1 MRKIIVLLSTFFFS
15 FYCFSQNKEIL
26 YNFTP
31 QPQSLLTNPGADVK
45 YKWFF
50 GVPLLSGISANVG
63 STGFDAYSL
72 FANNGVDFSTKVKN
86 AVASTNSNDYVT
98 ANQQL
103 EIFTAGFRVGGE
115 ESKSYVSFGMY
126 QELDSFM
133 YVPTDPAILSL
144 YGNKDYMGKPFDLG
158 DLSVKAEL
166 LSVFHIGFNKQIT
179 EKLILGAR
187 GKIYSS
193 IFNGTSTHNSGY
205 FVTVQDDNLIYNQSI
220 WSNLELNTSGLSKYL
235 DENYDGDIASDMK
248 DDISQRGFFGGNLGL
263 GLDLGLTYYPKR
275 NIQLTASLIDIGYI
289 SHSKDVES
297 YTLKGEYNF
306 NGVITDF
313 NSAGT
318 VANAYEDFKEAIPL
332 DTLYHKYTT
341 MRPLKFYSS
350 FQYSFEEERST
361 ECNCTSDED
370 SWYRSAL
377 GVQLFA
383 MSTPREP
390 MLALT
395 GYYRRRILEGLQMKA
410 TYTVDSYSASNIGL
424 GLTTKIGVVN
434 FYALADNL
442 LSYKDISKANALTF
456 QLGFNIISGGSN
468 K

>member
-1 MRKIIVLLSTFFFS
+1 MRKTIVLLSFFFS
-15 FYCFSQNKEIL
+15 FYSFSQNKEIL

-72 FANNGVDFSTKVKN
+72 FADDGVDFSTKVKN

-126 QELDSFM
+126 QELDSFI
-133 YVPTDPAILSL
+133 YIPTDLAILSL
-144 YGNKDYMGKPFDLG
+144 YGNKDYIGKSFDLG
-158 DLSVKAEL
+158 DLNVKAEL
-166 LSVFHIGFNKQIT
+166 LSVFHVGFNKQVN

-187 GKIYSS
+187 AKIYSS
-193 IFNGTSTHNSGY
+193 IFNGASTHNSGY
-205 FVTVQDDNLIYNQSI
+205 FVTAQDENLIYNQSI
-220 WSNLELNTSGLSKYL
+220 WSNLELNTSGIAKYL

-248 DDISQRGFFGGNLGL
+248 DDITKRAFFGGNLGL

-275 NIQLTASLIDIGYI
+275 NIQLTASLVDIGYI
-289 SHSKDVES
+289 SHSKEVKT

-306 NGVITDF
+306 KGVITDF
-313 NSAGT
+313 NSEGT
-318 VANAYEDFKEAIPL
+318 VGDAYADFKDAIPL

-341 MRPLKFYSS
+341 QRPLKFYSS
-350 FQYSFEEERST
+350 FQYSFEEDRSE
-361 ECNCTSDED
+361 ECNCTVDED

-410 TYTVDSYSASNIGL
+410 AYTVDSYSAKNIGL
-424 GLTTKIGVVN
+424 GLTAKIGVVN
-434 FYALADNL
+434 FYAMADNL
-442 LSYKDISKANALTF
+442 LSYKDISKANSLTF
-456 QLGFNIISGGSN
+456 QIGFNIISGGSN

>member
-1 MRKIIVLLSTFFFS
+1 MRKIIILFVLFFS
-15 FYCFSQNKEIL
+15 CYSFSQNKEIL

-72 FANNGVDFSTKVKN
+72 FADNDVDFTTKVKN
-86 AVASTNSNDYVT
+86 AVAATNSNDYVT

-115 ESKSYVSFGMY
+115 ESKSYISFGMY
-126 QELDSFM
+126 QELDSFI
-133 YVPTDPAILSL
+133 YIPTDLAILAL
-144 YGNKDYMGKPFDLG
+144 YGNKDYIGKYFDLG
-158 DLSVKAEL
+158 DLNVKAEL
-166 LSVFHIGFNKQIT
+166 LSVFHVGFNKQIN
-179 EKLILGAR
+179 EKLILGVR

-205 FVTVQDDNLIYNQSI
+205 FITTQGENLIYDQTIS
-220 WSNLELNTSGLSKYL
+220 SGLELNTSGIAKYL
-235 DENYDGDIASDMK
+235 DENYDGDIASDMRE
-248 DDISQRGFFGGNLGL
+248 DISQRAFFGGNLGL

-275 NIQLTASLIDIGYI
+275 NIQITASLVDIGYI
-289 SHSKDVES
+289 SHSKDVET
-297 YTLKGEYNF
+297 YTLKGEYHF
-306 NGVITDF
+306 KGVIPDF
-313 NSAGT
+313 NSPGT
-318 VANAYEDFKEAIPL
+318 LGDAYEEFKEAIPL
-332 DTLYHKYTT
+332 DTLYHSYKTL
-341 MRPLKFYSS
+341 RPLKFYSS
-350 FQYSFEEERST
+350 FQYSFEEDRQT
-361 ECNCTSDED
+361 ECDCVVDED
-370 SWYRSAL
+370 SWYRSAV

-383 MSTPREP
+383 MSTPRQP

-395 GYYRRRILEGLQMKA
+395 GYYRRRILQGLQMKA

-442 LSYKDISKANALTF
+442 LAYKDVSKANALTF
-456 QLGFNIISGGSN
+456 QIGFNIISGGSS